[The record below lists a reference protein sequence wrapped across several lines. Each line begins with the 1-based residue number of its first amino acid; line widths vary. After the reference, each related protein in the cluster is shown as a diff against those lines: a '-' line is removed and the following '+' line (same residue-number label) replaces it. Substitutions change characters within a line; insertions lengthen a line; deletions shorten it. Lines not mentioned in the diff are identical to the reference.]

1 LKTDLLEVV
10 QKKINEDLQL
20 PKGEKKKKYAD
31 MAKNFKASWKSAL
44 GKEEN
49 IIIPYFYLGDL
60 IDNILESNED
70 LRKDN
75 GENKTYFF
83 TGPMDVIN
91 PLLLYAAGNVEE
103 ILCSS
108 TLNDASL
115 LRQLRARKLMFKGKT
130 YKRINIGSIPISLD
144 LFNVWFKNNVIVK
157 EKNSYYL
164 QHFIKDLCAYL
175 ATDAL
180 NGECFGGRN
189 NINNIRFDAA
199 PISFHNKLESGA
211 PRIHRG
217 GVIKAATGTRSLG
230 QAMGALDGNNDI
242 PPDPKDVEALKKY
255 DMSTGLVIYCTDA
268 LPSVRSGDYDK
279 DLNNGI
285 YHNYIGSSAGLVK
298 NISFSRMD
306 QEYLR
311 EAKIQK
317 YGELGAAQLR
327 ELYSANMEMVGNALF
342 RNGQYTYIWPTMI
355 ANDKLFARLLGI
367 GGYFLVTGVSHTI
380 SPSGYNVSVQALQ
393 EGMRFD
399 AEPQTVVAQGVA
411 DTPSLSDNPAD
422 VPPPRDEVILSA
434 DDFFAQQRQG
444 EGGVEGEVLPD
455 DILAADRGDESAADE
470 GDVAP

>member
-1 LKTDLLEVV
+1 SAREDVVAAREGSATHEGGGLEQPELRLKAKKKALQEALEAKQDIINMNRLQKYKRFLARLYGRDGDGTQTARAPKIYALEVDPKELFKVPIAQERDPKVRAKRALMRMSLSRETRGFRASALGEFSATGTAGANTDLLEEV

-199 PISFHNKLESGA
+199 PINFHNKLDSGV

-217 GVIKAATGTRSLG
+217 GVVPAATG
-230 QAMGALDGNNDI
+230 
-242 PPDPKDVEALKKY
+242 
-255 DMSTGLVIYCTDA
+255 
-268 LPSVRSGDYDK
+268 
-279 DLNNGI
+279 
-285 YHNYIGSSAGLVK
+285 
-298 NISFSRMD
+298 
-306 QEYLR
+306 
-311 EAKIQK
+311 
-317 YGELGAAQLR
+317 
-327 ELYSANMEMVGNALF
+327 
-342 RNGQYTYIWPTMI
+342 
-355 ANDKLFARLLGI
+355 
-367 GGYFLVTGVSHTI
+367 
-380 SPSGYNVSVQALQ
+380 
-393 EGMRFD
+393 
-399 AEPQTVVAQGVA
+399 
-411 DTPSLSDNPAD
+411 
-422 VPPPRDEVILSA
+422 
-434 DDFFAQQRQG
+434 
-444 EGGVEGEVLPD
+444 
-455 DILAADRGDESAADE
+455 
-470 GDVAP
+470 